1 MGLAT
6 QLHKGATNRA
16 SAIIP
21 MVCRIHAKH
30 QSTDYDSNE
39 DFDPQVYRMQLDN
52 AHQFDGRGRNAARQD
67 RDIPSKQDNN
77 AREIQGGRRFG
88 RNPGPRGQYPR
99 PGLHGPY
106 IPSVSY
112 EACCCTGHITAN
124 CNVLAIALFIK
135 KYKRDMD
142 SESKDDLEQA
152 WLSQW
157 RKTGG
162 KIGKKPRQVLCAYA
176 DLLDFTVNKV
186 DDQFCW
192 DCWPNVTDDH
202 PTSDASA

>member
-6 QLHKGATNRA
+6 QLRKGATNRA
-16 SAIIP
+16 SVIIP
-21 MVCRIHAKH
+21 MVRRIHAKH
-30 QSTDYDSNE
+30 QSTDYDSDE
-39 DFDPQVYRMQLDN
+39 DFDPQVYRMQSDN
-52 AHQFDGRGRNAARQD
+52 AHQFDGCGCNAARRD
-67 RDIPSKQDNN
+67 RDIPGKQDNN

-106 IPSVSY
+106 ILSVSC
-112 EACCCTGHITAN
+112 EAGRRTGHVAAN
-124 CNVLAIALFIK
+124 CNVLAIALFIE

-142 SESKDDLEQA
+142 SESKDDLKQA
-152 WLSQW
+152 WLSRW

-162 KIGKKPRQVLCAYA
+162 KIGKKPRQVLRTYA
-176 DLLDFTVNKV
+176 DLLDLTVNKV

-192 DCWPNVTDDH
+192 DC
-202 PTSDASA
+202 